1 MASCFGAGL
10 LYGAMGRASQ
20 GQGGLA
26 ESGVIAES
34 NMARAA
40 NVESFVNI
48 VFGLQSTMRPMS
60 GARHYG
66 SNKTQRIRG
75 IMILFP

>member
-40 NVESFVNI
+40 NVESFGISSLAFNQRCGQCRERGTI
-48 VFGLQSTMRPMS
+48 VPTRLSGL
-60 GARHYG
+60 
-66 SNKTQRIRG
+66 KE
-75 IMILFP
+75 L